1 VQGKHSP
8 VAPRLLPQVVKPFAM
23 MQPIRSTGVSL
34 PPTAILRRGSDTYC
48 GHEECVTQRTL
59 PRSPPERSR
68 MEQRLA
74 RSTRIPLRRRLRFA
88 YRALAAWLGRFA
100 AADGHP

>member
-1 VQGKHSP
+1 
-8 VAPRLLPQVVKPFAM
+8 
-23 MQPIRSTGVSL
+23 
-34 PPTAILRRGSDTYC
+34 
-48 GHEECVTQRTL
+48 
-59 PRSPPERSR
+59 

-100 AADGHP
+100 AADGHAAAARESTAQLAAREAGERKAAIDGSIGAMSPADIRRFINPAGMDETGHIARR